1 MKKYVIIANL
11 ILLIWFFLDMIGLK
25 IGDKYLVE
33 QALID
38 DGIFFIIY
46 LVAVILFVFK
56 EKIGKYV
63 LNVWLLMWFITQFF
77 SHWIFTIN
85 GKGLNKINVFKD
97 TIKLVDST
105 TRYVADVYHI
115 VLHILIL
122 VAFITLNIYLF
133 RKKHNNA

>member
-1 MKKYVIIANL
+1 
-11 ILLIWFFLDMIGLK
+11 MIGLK

-46 LVAVILFVFK
+46 LVAVMLFIFK

-63 LNVWLLMWFITQFF
+63 LNIWLLMWFVTQFF

-85 GKGLNKINVFKD
+85 GKGLKKIEYFKD

-105 TRYVADVYHI
+105 TRYIADVYHI

-122 VAFITLNIYLF
+122 IAFVMLNLYLF
-133 RKKHNNA
+133 RKKQNKFNFSKEREECK

>member
-115 VLHILIL
+115 VLHLLIL
-122 VAFITLNIYLF
+122 FAFVTLNIYLF
-133 RKKHNNA
+133 RKKHNKV